1 MLPRDWTDVRAAVAL
16 LMANVR
22 YWRTVAPAVR
32 IQLARWRVRA
42 EAIPDPVLRELALAK
57 LDGESFNAE
66 AGAMLATLAPAAR
79 RGDVVEVIVA
89 LQVLFDLLDGL
100 TERSSVDPLGDGE
113 RLFVV
118 FIDAVRAPDR
128 SDAVHTPDRRSASP
142 DGRDGGYL
150 WELSSAASHALAR
163 LPGAAAVSQAATAS
177 AERAA
182 EAQIRMHAASVLGI
196 GQLRGWG
203 EAQAHRTGLGWREL
217 AAGAASS
224 VLVLHA
230 LTAAAADART
240 TPAQAADIEG
250 TYLLICVLLTLLD
263 SLTDHERDTDAGE
276 PGYISLYEDRQ
287 LLAKALT
294 ATADRAARQVRKL
307 PHGAQHMMI
316 LTGVV
321 AYYTS
326 TSGARSE
333 LARPLVA
340 GLHEALRP
348 LISPTLAVM
357 RAWRLVRA
365 LARPET
371 RRRQPQGGL

>member
-1 MLPRDWTDVRAAVAL
+1 LPRDWTDARAAVEL
-16 LMANVR
+16 LVANVR

-32 IQLARWRVRA
+32 TQLRRWRVRA
-42 EAIPDPVLRELALAK
+42 ETIPDADVRELALAK
-57 LDGESFNAE
+57 LDDEAFNAE
-66 AGAMLATLAPAAR
+66 AGSMLATLAPAAR
-79 RGDVVEVIVA
+79 RNDVVEAIVA

-100 TERSSVDPLGDGE
+100 TERPSRDPLGDGE
-113 RLFVV
+113 RLFAV
-118 FIDAVRAPDR
+118 FIDAVRAPER
-128 SDAVHTPDRRSASP
+128 IASLPDA
-142 DGRDGGYL
+142 RDGYL
-150 WELSSAASHALAR
+150 NELSIAASEALAR
-163 LPGAAAVSQAATAS
+163 LPAAAAVSQAATAS

-182 EAQIRMHAASVLGI
+182 EAQIRMHAAAVLGS
-196 GQLRGWG
+196 GQLRSWS
-203 EAQAHRTGLGWREL
+203 EAQALGTGLGWREM

-230 LTAAAADART
+230 LAAAAADART

-250 TYLLICVLLTLLD
+250 AYLSICVLLTLLD
-263 SLTDHERDTDAGE
+263 SLTDHEQDSDVGE

-287 LLAKALT
+287 LLAKSLT
-294 ATADRAARQVRKL
+294 ATAGTAARQVRKL

-326 TSGARSE
+326 TPGARSE

-357 RAWRLVRA
+357 RTWRLLRA

-371 RRRQPQGGL
+371 QRRQP